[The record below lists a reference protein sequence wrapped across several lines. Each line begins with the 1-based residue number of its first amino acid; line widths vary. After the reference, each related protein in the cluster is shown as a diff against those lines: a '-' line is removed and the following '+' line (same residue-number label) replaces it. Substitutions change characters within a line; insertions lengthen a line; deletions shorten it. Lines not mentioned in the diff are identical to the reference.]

1 MLLSKAHNKTKIID
15 LANFGRVI
23 QLKDGIATIVGL
35 NSVKSGEIIYISS
48 TGDEFF

>member
-23 QLKDGIATIVGL
+23 QLKDGIATVVGL
-35 NSVKSGEIIYISS
+35 NSQVWRNYLYFKHR
-48 TGDEFF
+48 